1 MRKFDKQDRTIL
13 ELVQRDATL
22 SVSDIAEKIFI
33 SKSACWRRIQS
44 LQDDGVITKKVT
56 ILNQKKIN
64 LSTTAYIVV
73 RTNQH
78 NEVWAKKFRGIVED
92 IPEVLEVCR
101 MSGDI
106 DYLIKAVVADL
117 EGYDRLYQ
125 KIIKID
131 LFDVSCSF
139 VMENIKQTTEL
150 PLTCLNLS

>member
-1 MRKFDKQDRTIL
+1 MRKFDKQDKTIL
-13 ELVQRDATL
+13 ELMQQDATL
-22 SVSDIAEKIFI
+22 SVADIAEKIFI

-56 ILNQKKIN
+56 LLNQKKIN
-64 LSTTAYIVV
+64 LSTTAYILV

-78 NEVWAKKFRGIVED
+78 NEHWAKQFKNIVEY
-92 IPEVLEVCR
+92 IPEVIEVCR

-106 DYLIKAVVADL
+106 DYLIKAVVTDL

-150 PLTCLNLS
+150 PLTCLNLT